1 MPGRSAMDSHLPSL
15 SVVAPCFNEEHVL
28 PEFIRRVQ
36 CICEQLGCTY
46 EIVLVDDGSRDRT
59 WDIIASAS
67 NNDSRVL
74 GVCLRRNYG
83 HQLALS
89 AGIAAAAGA
98 LILLI
103 DSDLQDP
110 PEHLPAMI
118 ELMKATDA
126 DVVYG
131 QRSRRAG
138 ETLFKRFSASAF
150 YRFINWLSDIEIPR
164 DTGDFRLI
172 TRDVA
177 DVLSQMPEQHRF
189 IRGMV
194 AWIGGRQVPYV
205 YDRMERYAGITKYPL
220 RRMIRF
226 ATDAITGFS
235 RRPLQFAT
243 GLGIVA
249 FLVSISLALYS
260 ITSWALGHSVP
271 GWTSL
276 MTVVGLLSAF
286 QFVMLGVLGEY
297 VGRLYEESRGRPL
310 FIEAA
315 RVGEGLRL
323 IRPRQLDPSIARR
336 GIGK

>member
-1 MPGRSAMDSHLPSL
+1 MDSHLPSL

-36 CICEQLGCTY
+36 SVCEQLGCTY
-46 EIVLVDDGSRDRT
+46 EIVLVDDGSKDRS
-59 WDIIASAS
+59 WDIIASTS
-67 NNDSRVL
+67 SKDSRIL
-74 GVCLRRNYG
+74 GVSLRRNYG
-83 HQLALS
+83 HQMALS
-89 AGIAAAAGA
+89 AGISAATGS

-131 QRSRRAG
+131 QRSRRPG
-138 ETLFKRFSASAF
+138 ETLFKRLSASAF
-150 YRFINWLSDIEIPR
+150 YRFIDWLSDIRIPK

-172 TRDVA
+172 TRNVA
-177 DVLSQMPEQHRF
+177 DILSQMPEQHRF

-205 YDRMERYAGITKYPL
+205 YDRMERYAGVTKYPL

-226 ATDAITGFS
+226 ATDAITSFS

-243 GLGIVA
+243 SLGVGA
-249 FLVSISLALYS
+249 FLISLGFAAYS
-260 ITSWALGHSVP
+260 IISWALGRSVP

-286 QFVMLGVLGEY
+286 QFFLLGVLGEY
-297 VGRLYEESRGRPL
+297 IGRLYEESRGRPL

-315 RVGEGLRL
+315 RVGEGLMQ
-323 IRPRQLDPSIARR
+323 IRSRQLDPSIARR
-336 GIGK
+336 SISK